1 MARNDMQSAPV
12 QESAGFLDSIQI
24 LQEDFDA
31 KDSQIQSYEFSNKD
45 IATLKNCEEVLSKD
59 SSDLSRDDNFMFYVN
74 GIYGPPP
81 SDSTNEA
88 PAEQDALEQNPQPD
102 AVRQKR
108 GDDFLFYVTDIPGPI
123 LPNVPSAATNDRQ
136 DTNVVAP
143 KFLTQVTGEG
153 VGKTIST
160 ASANYTIVNRN
171 ATKTVPRRCSLI
183 PRSED
188 LMFYV
193 NGIVGPIPQD
203 CPGKPTLAH
212 QDAVNIEVPPSSS
225 PQVKP
230 VDESGQTQKGSKTAS
245 RTRSRRQPPRPPPP
259 PPLPP

>member
-1 MARNDMQSAPV
+1 MGKII
-12 QESAGFLDSIQI
+12 SAG
-24 LQEDFDA
+24 
-31 KDSQIQSYEFSNKD
+31 
-45 IATLKNCEEVLSKD
+45 T
-59 SSDLSRDDNFMFYVN
+59 
-74 GIYGPPP
+74 
-81 SDSTNEA
+81 
-88 PAEQDALEQNPQPD
+88 
-102 AVRQKR
+102 
-108 GDDFLFYVTDIPGPI
+108 
-123 LPNVPSAATNDRQ
+123 
-136 DTNVVAP
+136 
-143 KFLTQVTGEG
+143 
-153 VGKTIST
+153 
-160 ASANYTIVNRN
+160 ANYTIVNGN

>member
-1 MARNDMQSAPV
+1 MARNDMKSAPV
-12 QESAGFLDSIQI
+12 QESADLLDSIKI
-24 LQEDFDA
+24 VQEDFDA
-31 KDSQIQSYEFSNKD
+31 KDSQMQSYESSNKD
-45 IATLKNCEEVLSKD
+45 ITTLKNWEEVLSKD

-88 PAEQDALEQNPQPD
+88 PTEQDVLGQNPQPD

-123 LPNVPSAATNDRQ
+123 LPNVLSAATYDWQ
-136 DTNVVAP
+136 DNNVIDP
-143 KFLTQVTGEG
+143 TFLTRATGEG
-153 VGKTIST
+153 VGKIISAGT
-160 ASANYTIVNRN
+160 ANYTIVNGN

-188 LMFYV
+188 FLFYV
-193 NGIVGPIPQD
+193 NGIDSPIPHD
-203 CPGKPTLAH
+203 CPGKPTSVP
-212 QDAVNIEVPPSSS
+212 QEAVNIEVPLSSS
-225 PQVKP
+225 PREKP
-230 VDESGQTQKGSKTAS
+230 VDESGQTQKGGKTPS
-245 RTRSRRQPPRPPPP
+245 RTTRRHQPPRPPPP